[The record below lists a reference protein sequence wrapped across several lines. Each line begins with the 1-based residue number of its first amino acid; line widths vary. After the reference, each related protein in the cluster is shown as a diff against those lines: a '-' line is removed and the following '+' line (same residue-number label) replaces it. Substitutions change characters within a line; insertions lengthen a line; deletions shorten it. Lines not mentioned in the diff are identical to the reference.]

1 MPQAAQAVI
10 TRPCS
15 ETSMPSAKAEGK
27 PTLIHTSIPRPGN
40 TPAYRRHVYFWM
52 RQEVRMPHPGGQIS
66 RRTALEAWKRSK
78 QYVEAL
84 S

>member
-1 MPQAAQAVI
+1 MSQAAQAVI

-15 ETSMPSAKAEGK
+15 ETSK
-27 PTLIHTSIPRPGN
+27 PKLIHTIPRPGN
-40 TPAYRRHVYFWM
+40 NPAYRRHVYFWM

-66 RRTALEAWKRSK
+66 RWTALEAWKRSK